1 MYGSGT
7 DQVCTNKEVNEFN
20 SDSCVT
26 AIKDII
32 YVFRSYLH
40 NKIYEVVCIFIE
52 GETILE

>member
-52 GETILE
+52 GETMLE